1 MIRFGSKPVR
11 RGFTLIEFLISVA
24 ICMILMAGLYF
35 AVDIQTR
42 STRVG
47 REVVEEAMLAR
58 AVLDLV
64 AKDIEP
70 AVTVV
75 QPFRFRKGSLAY
87 GTSSSSTD
95 SSGTTGTSS
104 GNSGSSSGSTSGSAT
119 SASGGSTSSG
129 ASGTSSNSGS
139 SSSSSSGSGT
149 SSTGTSSEESTSI
162 YGPALIPPGV
172 VGFPESLTLYI
183 RRDPRLD
190 EQGGPAAGVHR
201 ITFGMIPSESEDG
214 DGQGQGLGRWEIKLA
229 QSELGLNPDQAPPA
243 DQFELVAPEVKAVRF
258 KYHAGD
264 GGDWLEQWD
273 SRSTGSDEVTPQGP
287 PRAIRIEMDIQV
299 GKDGPLQTFFR
310 VVQIPVGNTPALPP
324 PTTTSSSGS
333 TSP

>member
-1 MIRFGSKPVR
+1 MIHGLISPAR

-64 AKDIEP
+64 ARDIEP

-75 QPFRFRKGSLAY
+75 QPFRFRKGTVAY
-87 GTSSSSTD
+87 GTSTTASSDDSNGSSSA
-95 SSGTTGTSS
+95 SGTATSASGSGSGSSTSGQTGS
-104 GNSGSSSGSTSGSAT
+104 SGSSSGS
-119 SASGGSTSSG
+119 G
-129 ASGTSSNSGS
+129 ASSTD
-139 SSSSSSGSGT
+139 
-149 SSTGTSSEESTSI
+149 SSTEETTSV

-201 ITFGMIPSESEDG
+201 ITYGLIPSDSEEG
-214 DGQGQGLGRWEIKLA
+214 SGQGLGRWEIKLA
-229 QSELGLNPDQAPPA
+229 QSELGLNADQAPPV
-243 DQFELVAPEVKAVRF
+243 DQFELVAPEVKSVRF

-273 SRSTGSDEVTPQGP
+273 SRATGSDEVTPQGP

-324 PTTTSSSGS
+324 PTTTSSSSS
-333 TSP
+333 TP

>member
-1 MIRFGSKPVR
+1 MMSGLNSTVR

-24 ICMILMAGLYF
+24 ICMILLAGLYF

-42 STRVG
+42 STRAG

-58 AVLDLV
+58 SVLDLV
-64 AKDIEP
+64 ARDIEP

-87 GTSSSSTD
+87 GTSTTASTDDSGGSSSA
-95 SSGTTGTSS
+95 SGSGSGALTS
-104 GNSGSSSGSTSGSAT
+104 GQSGSSG
-119 SASGGSTSSG
+119 
-129 ASGTSSNSGS
+129 
-139 SSSSSSGSGT
+139 SSSGSGT
-149 SSTGTSSEESTSI
+149 SSSDSSTEESPSV

-183 RRDPRLD
+183 RRDPRVD

-201 ITFGMIPSESEDG
+201 ITYGLIPSDSEESS
-214 DGQGQGLGRWEIKLA
+214 GQGLGRWEIRLA
-229 QSELGLNPDQAPPA
+229 QSELGLNADQAPPV

-264 GGDWLEQWD
+264 GGNWLEQWD
-273 SRSTGSDEVTPQGP
+273 SRATGSDEVTPQGP

-324 PTTTSSSGS
+324 PATTSSSSS
-333 TSP
+333 TP

>member
-1 MIRFGSKPVR
+1 MIHGLISPAR

-64 AKDIEP
+64 ARDIEP

-75 QPFRFRKGSLAY
+75 QPFRFRKGTVAY
-87 GTSSSSTD
+87 GTSTTASSEDSNGSSSA
-95 SSGTTGTSS
+95 SGTATSASGSGSGSSTSGQTGS
-104 GNSGSSSGSTSGSAT
+104 SGSSSGS
-119 SASGGSTSSG
+119 G
-129 ASGTSSNSGS
+129 ASSTD
-139 SSSSSSGSGT
+139 
-149 SSTGTSSEESTSI
+149 SSTEETTSV

-201 ITFGMIPSESEDG
+201 ITYGLIPSDSEEG
-214 DGQGQGLGRWEIKLA
+214 SGQGLGRWEIKLA
-229 QSELGLNPDQAPPA
+229 QSELGLNADQAPPV
-243 DQFELVAPEVKAVRF
+243 DQFELVAPEVKSVRF

-273 SRSTGSDEVTPQGP
+273 SRATGSDEVTPQGP

-324 PTTTSSSGS
+324 PTTTSSSSS
-333 TSP
+333 TP

>member
-1 MIRFGSKPVR
+1 MIHGLISPAR

-64 AKDIEP
+64 ARDIEP

-75 QPFRFRKGSLAY
+75 QPFRFRKGTVAY
-87 GTSSSSTD
+87 GTSTTASSDDSNASSSA
-95 SSGTTGTSS
+95 SGTATSASGSGSGSSTSGQTGS
-104 GNSGSSSGSTSGSAT
+104 SGSSSGS
-119 SASGGSTSSG
+119 G
-129 ASGTSSNSGS
+129 ASSTD
-139 SSSSSSGSGT
+139 
-149 SSTGTSSEESTSI
+149 SSTEETTSV

-201 ITFGMIPSESEDG
+201 ITYGLIPSDSEEG
-214 DGQGQGLGRWEIKLA
+214 SGQGLGRWEIKLA
-229 QSELGLNPDQAPPA
+229 QSELGLNADQAPPV
-243 DQFELVAPEVKAVRF
+243 DQFELVAPEVKSVRF

-273 SRSTGSDEVTPQGP
+273 SRATGSDEVTPQGP

-324 PTTTSSSGS
+324 PTTTSSSSS
-333 TSP
+333 TP

>member
-1 MIRFGSKPVR
+1 MIHGLISPAR

-64 AKDIEP
+64 ARDIEP

-75 QPFRFRKGSLAY
+75 QPFRFRKGSVAY
-87 GTSSSSTD
+87 GIGSTASTDDSGGSSSESGAA
-95 SSGTTGTSS
+95 SSA
-104 GNSGSSSGSTSGSAT
+104 SSSGSGASTSGS
-119 SASGGSTSSG
+119 SG
-129 ASGTSSNSGS
+129 

-149 SSTGTSSEESTSI
+149 SSSDSSTEESASV

-172 VGFPESLTLYI
+172 VGFPETLTLYI
-183 RRDPRLD
+183 RRDPRQD

-201 ITFGMIPSESEDG
+201 ITYGLIPSDSDEG
-214 DGQGQGLGRWEIKLA
+214 NGQGLGRWEIKLA
-229 QSELGLNPDQAPPA
+229 QSELGLNADQSPPV
-243 DQFELVAPEVKAVRF
+243 DQFELVAPEVKSVRF

-273 SRSTGSDEVTPQGP
+273 SRATGSDEVTPQGP

-299 GKDGPLQTFFR
+299 GKEGPLQTFFR

-324 PTTTSSSGS
+324 PATTTSSSS
-333 TSP
+333 TP